1 MNSSNNSI
9 FFNTLRMYARDSS
22 AVPAISAAVE
32 DVLAHAPDFYPA
44 EALEEK
50 QARTNI
56 HWMSVHSVDV
66 REQIIALSTAIQ
78 KYAQKNGGK
87 KHIQEAPA
95 LARLEHIEIAIAM
108 YRYLQKKKAA
118 INHIVENTQNRTQ
131 ATYKAIIKSN
141 LSLIKEMRQQSNT
154 RPWTTISRT
163 LHALT
168 GHKIPSTTI
177 SKLVAEIDSGLAK
190 YEPLSTLNRGTP
202 RVMTRWEGDN
212 ISEETRAAYEKAGY
226 RIEEQFAPADDT
238 APKNTT
244 MQTATVTMPTPSAAT
259 NKKPSE

>member
-1 MNSSNNSI
+1 MNSTNNSI
-9 FFNTLRMYARDSS
+9 FFNTLAQYARDSS
-22 AVPAISAAVE
+22 AGPAISAAVS
-32 DVLAHAPDFYPA
+32 DVLTHAPDFFPA
-44 EALEEK
+44 DALEEK
-50 QARTNI
+50 QARINL
-56 HWMSVHSVDV
+56 HWLSVQSVDV
-66 REQIIALSTAIQ
+66 REQVIALSTAIQ
-78 KYAQKNGGK
+78 KHAQKNGGK
-87 KHIQEAPA
+87 KHIQETPS

-131 ATYKAIIKSN
+131 AAYKAIVKSN

-177 SKLVAEIDSGLAK
+177 SKIVAEIDSGAAK

-202 RVMTRWEGDN
+202 KVMTRWEGDN

-226 RIEEQFAPADDT
+226 KIEEQFTPASAPT
-238 APKNTT
+238 LSN
-244 MQTATVTMPTPSAAT
+244 TATKA
-259 NKKPSE
+259 E

>member
-1 MNSSNNSI
+1 MNSTNNSI
-9 FFNTLRMYARDSS
+9 FFNTLSQYARDSS
-22 AVPAISAAVE
+22 AGPAISAAVS
-32 DVLAHAPDFYPA
+32 DVLTHASDFYVDK
-44 EALEEK
+44 ALEEK

-56 HWMSVHSVDV
+56 HWMSVQPINI

-78 KYAQKNGGK
+78 KHAQKNGGK
-87 KHIQEAPA
+87 KHIQETPA

-131 ATYKAIIKSN
+131 AAYKAIVKSN

-154 RPWTTISRT
+154 RPWTTISKT
-163 LHALT
+163 LQALT
-168 GHKIPSTTI
+168 GHKIPSTTL
-177 SKLVAEIDSGLAK
+177 SKIVAEINSGVAQ
-190 YEPLSTLNRGTP
+190 YAPLSTLNRAQP

-226 RIEEQFAPADDT
+226 KIVEQFSTEGDT
-238 APKNTT
+238 ASAKTDVP
-244 MQTATVTMPTPSAAT
+244 PTSRR
-259 NKKPSE
+259 